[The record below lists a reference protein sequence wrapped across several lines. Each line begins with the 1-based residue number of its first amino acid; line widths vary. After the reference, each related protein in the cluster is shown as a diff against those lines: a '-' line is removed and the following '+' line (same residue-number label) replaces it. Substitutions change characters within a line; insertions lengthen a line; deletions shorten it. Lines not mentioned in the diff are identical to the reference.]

1 MFLAFFWSFLLCF
14 ANLYSAIIQKA
25 NFKVVSKWKYTATM
39 FAKGAVLWSFFS
51 VITLSVIYARG
62 MENPALC
69 LASVMLLS
77 ELLGVRL
84 PDRSAAPAKWTP
96 PIC

>member
-1 MFLAFFWSFLLCF
+1 MITETNFTVVGEWKYRATIVPVSFQGAVSWSFLF
-14 ANLYSAIIQKA
+14 
-25 NFKVVSKWKYTATM
+25 
-39 FAKGAVLWSFFS
+39 
-51 VITLSVIYARG
+51 VISISVIYARG
-62 MENPALC
+62 VENPALC

>member
-1 MFLAFFWSFLLCF
+1 MIKETSFTVVGEWKHRASIVPVSFQGAVSWSFLF
-14 ANLYSAIIQKA
+14 VISISA
-25 NFKVVSKWKYTATM
+25 
-39 FAKGAVLWSFFS
+39 
-51 VITLSVIYARG
+51 IYARG